1 MPNEV
6 TFQLGPAVLAG
17 VVASF
22 VVLVAMIVMLAVAPR
37 RFPANPLYLTGSAF
51 SIDTTLAYGLG
62 LSLILVTGAAYGAV
76 VSAVLTGFEAE
87 SLEFLWGA
95 AAGIAL
101 SIVSGTTL
109 GYARSLNRAV
119 RAGQVGDPG
128 PFLIRYGHTSFAQFA
143 AAHVLFGIISGSLYA
158 ALS

>member
-1 MPNEV
+1 MPDEV
-6 TFQLGPAVLAG
+6 TLQLGPAVLAG

-22 VVLVAMIVMLAVAPR
+22 VVLATMVVMLAVAPT
-37 RFPANPLYLTGSAF
+37 RFPANPLYLTGSSF

-76 VSAVLTGFEAE
+76 VSAVLIGFEVE
-87 SLEFLWGA
+87 SLESLWGA
-95 AAGIAL
+95 VAGIAL

-128 PFLIRYGHTSFAQFA
+128 PFLIRYGSNSAAQFA
-143 AAHVLFGIISGSLYA
+143 AAHALFGAITGSLYA